1 MVLTI
6 AVAWLLPV
14 WFGYRLKEYVSVA
27 QGSVLFLGAALA
39 LQTSLGAF
47 NGVLTG
53 CHRWELQSLRLSGW
67 YFVTVTAMLI
77 ALWQGAGLVTLA
89 AITFVGQAMGQLT
102 MVTLAY
108 RVCDGL
114 KLSRDFVHWK
124 TIKELYI
131 FGGKTLTPIISTML
145 LNQTASLLIVA
156 ALGPAALAVF
166 SRPRSL
172 LTQLDSLERKMSM
185 ILTPTTSSL
194 EHVGDVDEIKNLLTK
209 GVRYSLYLILP
220 AVLVMVVFGGAV
232 LHIWMGSRYANG
244 IIPAIL
250 AIGFLGSSVHTPI
263 LSMLEGMNMHGKA
276 GVAQLIASII
286 SVGLIVLGL
295 QVYHAGLVGVAF
307 AVTLPLLIVNLI
319 YLPRLICRHLGL
331 SLTSLFRAAI
341 IAPLIHILPFAACL
355 VVVRMLYQSHPIP
368 ALLLLSGSAIA
379 LAVSY
384 WRLVLPPRLK
394 QSVYDCL
401 NRTLTF
407 VAAACGK
414 KRYV

>member
-1 MVLTI
+1 
-6 AVAWLLPV
+6 
-14 WFGYRLKEYVSVA
+14 
-27 QGSVLFLGAALA
+27 
-39 LQTSLGAF
+39 
-47 NGVLTG
+47 
-53 CHRWELQSLRLSGW
+53 
-67 YFVTVTAMLI
+67 MLI

-89 AITFVGQAMGQLT
+89 AITFFGQAMGQIT

-114 KLSRDFVHWK
+114 KFRRSFVHWS

-131 FGGKTLTPIISTML
+131 FGGKTLTPTISTML

-172 LTQLDSLERKMSM
+172 LTQLDTLERKMSM

-194 EHVGDVDEIKNLLTK
+194 EHAGDLDEIRNLLNK

-220 AVLVMVVFGGAV
+220 AVLVMVIFGGAV
-232 LHIWMGSRYANG
+232 LHVWMGSRYANG
-244 IIPAIL
+244 VIPAIL

-263 LSMLEGMNMHGKA
+263 LSMLEGMNLHGRA

-286 SVGLIVLGL
+286 SVGFIILSL

-307 AVTLPLLIVNLI
+307 AVTLPLLSVNLF

-331 SLTSLFRAAI
+331 RLGSLFHAAI
-341 IAPLIHILPFAACL
+341 IPPLLHMLPFAACL
-355 VVVRMLYQSHPIP
+355 VIVRLSYQSYPIP
-368 ALLLLSGSAIA
+368 ALLLLAVGAVA

-384 WRLVLPPRLK
+384 WRLVLPPKLK
-394 QSVYDCL
+394 HWLHGYFNPAVIIAHIA
-401 NRTLTF
+401 RR
-407 VAAACGK
+407 K